1 MATALQQKFSTS
13 WGEVM
18 KLTFFTMRFPVASE
32 TFVLNQV
39 THFIDAGYDVEI
51 ISVFPGDLINRHAAF
66 DEYNLAA
73 KTHYLLPEEKVS
85 NLDKL
90 TQRIGLM
97 LPKITKLSLLKSLN
111 IARYGQQAKKLLL
124 PAIVANAKQT
134 FTADVFLV
142 HFGYAGALANK
153 LRELGVLKGKQAT
166 VFHGADISR
175 RHILDEH
182 KLDYVNLFKQS
193 ELMLPI
199 SHLWENKLIEMGCPR
214 EKVHVTRMGIEPE
227 KFNFTPRAAFH
238 QPLRI
243 VSVAR
248 LTEKKGLDVAVKA
261 SEILRDKGGQF
272 QFTIIGNGEQDGIM
286 REHIARAG
294 LEDCVTMPGFKPQNE
309 IREALNEADIFL
321 LPSKTASDGDMEG
334 IPVALMEA
342 MAVGLPV
349 VSTYHSGIPE
359 LIENDVSGWLVA
371 ENNAEA
377 LAETLLRLSRGDVDV
392 APVVAAAR
400 QKVETEFNQH
410 IAYGELAKILERMV

>member
-1 MATALQQKFSTS
+1 
-13 WGEVM
+13 M

-39 THFIDAGYDVEI
+39 THFIDAGYEVEI
-51 ISVFPGDLINRHAAF
+51 ISVFPGDLVNRHAAF
-66 DEYNLAA
+66 DEYGLAA

-85 NLDKL
+85 IVDKL
-90 TQRIGLM
+90 NQRIKLV
-97 LPKITKLSLLKSLN
+97 LPKVTKPSLLRSLN
-111 IARYGQQAKKLLL
+111 VRRYGAQSSKLLL
-124 PAIVANAKQT
+124 PSIVANAKQT

-175 RHILDEH
+175 RHILEEH
-182 KLDYVNLFKQS
+182 KLDYVNLFRQS

-199 SHLWENKLIEMGCPR
+199 SHLWENKLIEMGCPP
-214 EKVHVTRMGIEPE
+214 EKIHVTRMGIEPE
-227 KFNFTPRAAFH
+227 KFNFQPRQAF
-238 QPLRI
+238 QTPLRI

-261 SEILRDKGGQF
+261 SAILKQRGGQF
-272 QFTIIGNGEQDGIM
+272 QYTIIGNGDQDEMM
-286 REHIARAG
+286 RDFIAREG
-294 LEDCVTMPGFKPQNE
+294 MEDCVSMPGFKPQEE
-309 IREALNEADIFL
+309 IRRALSEADIFL
-321 LPSKTASDGDMEG
+321 LPSKTAADGDMEG

-349 VSTYHSGIPE
+349 VSTFHSGIPE
-359 LIENDVSGWLVA
+359 LIENNVSGWLV
-371 ENNAEA
+371 EEDDPEA
-377 LAETLLRLSRGDVDV
+377 LAETLLKLSQGEVDV

-400 QKVETEFNQH
+400 HKVETEFNQH
-410 IAYGELAKILERMV
+410 IAYGELAQILERLV

>member
-1 MATALQQKFSTS
+1 
-13 WGEVM
+13 M

-39 THFIDAGYDVEI
+39 THFIDAGYEVEI
-51 ISVFPGDLINRHAAF
+51 ISVFPGDLVNRHAAF
-66 DEYNLAA
+66 DEYGLAA

-85 NLDKL
+85 IVDKL
-90 TQRIGLM
+90 NQRIKLV
-97 LPKITKLSLLKSLN
+97 LPKVTKPSLLRSLN
-111 IARYGQQAKKLLL
+111 VRRYGAQSSKLLL
-124 PAIVANAKQT
+124 PSIVANAKQT

-175 RHILDEH
+175 RHILEEH
-182 KLDYVNLFKQS
+182 KLDYVNLFRQS

-199 SHLWENKLIEMGCPR
+199 SNLWKNKLIEMGCPP
-214 EKVHVTRMGIEPE
+214 EKIHVTRMGIEPE
-227 KFNFTPRAAFH
+227 KFNFQPRQAF
-238 QPLRI
+238 QTPLRI

-261 SEILRDKGGQF
+261 SAILKQRGGQF
-272 QFTIIGNGEQDGIM
+272 QYTIIGNGDQDEMM
-286 REHIARAG
+286 RNFIAREG
-294 LEDCVTMPGFKPQNE
+294 MEYCVSMPGFKPQEE
-309 IREALNEADIFL
+309 IRRALSEADIFL
-321 LPSKTASDGDMEG
+321 LPSKTAADGDMEG

-349 VSTYHSGIPE
+349 VSTFHSGIPE
-359 LIENDVSGWLVA
+359 LIENNVSGWLV
-371 ENNAEA
+371 EEDDPEA
-377 LAETLLRLSRGDVDV
+377 LAETLLKLSQGEVDV

-400 QKVETEFNQH
+400 HKVETEFNQH
-410 IAYGELAKILERMV
+410 IAYGELAQILERLV

>member
-1 MATALQQKFSTS
+1 
-13 WGEVM
+13 M

-39 THFIDAGYDVEI
+39 THFIDAGYEVEI
-51 ISVFPGDLINRHAAF
+51 ISVFPGDLVNRHAAF
-66 DEYNLAA
+66 DEYGLAA

-85 NLDKL
+85 IVDKL
-90 TQRIGLM
+90 NQRIKLV
-97 LPKITKLSLLKSLN
+97 LPKVTKPSLLRSLN
-111 IARYGQQAKKLLL
+111 VRRYGAQSSKLLL
-124 PAIVANAKQT
+124 PSIVANAKQI

-175 RHILDEH
+175 RHILEEH
-182 KLDYVNLFKQS
+182 KLDYVNLFRQS

-199 SHLWENKLIEMGCPR
+199 SNLWKNKLIEMGCPP
-214 EKVHVTRMGIEPE
+214 EKIHVTRMGIEPE
-227 KFNFTPRAAFH
+227 KFNFQPRQAF
-238 QPLRI
+238 QTPLRI

-261 SEILRDKGGQF
+261 SAILKQRGGQF
-272 QFTIIGNGEQDGIM
+272 QYTIIGNGDQDEMM
-286 REHIARAG
+286 RNFIAREG
-294 LEDCVTMPGFKPQNE
+294 MEDCVSMPGFKPQEE
-309 IREALNEADIFL
+309 IRRALSEADIFL
-321 LPSKTASDGDMEG
+321 LPSKTAADGDMEG

-349 VSTYHSGIPE
+349 VSTFHSGIPE
-359 LIENDVSGWLVA
+359 LIENNVSGWLV
-371 ENNAEA
+371 EEDDPEA
-377 LAETLLRLSRGDVDV
+377 LAETLLKLSQGEVDV

-400 QKVETEFNQH
+400 HKVETEFNQH
-410 IAYGELAKILERMV
+410 IAYGELAQILERLV

>member
-1 MATALQQKFSTS
+1 
-13 WGEVM
+13 M

-39 THFIDAGYDVEI
+39 THFIDAGYEVEI
-51 ISVFPGDLINRHAAF
+51 ISVFPGDLVNRHAAF
-66 DEYNLAA
+66 DEYGLAA

-85 NLDKL
+85 IVDKL
-90 TQRIGLM
+90 NQRIKLV
-97 LPKITKLSLLKSLN
+97 LPKVTKPSLLRSLN
-111 IARYGQQAKKLLL
+111 VRRYGAQSSKLLL
-124 PAIVANAKQT
+124 PSIVANAKQT

-175 RHILDEH
+175 RHILEEH
-182 KLDYVNLFKQS
+182 KLDYVNLFRQS

-199 SHLWENKLIEMGCPR
+199 SNLWKNKLIEMGCPP
-214 EKVHVTRMGIEPE
+214 EKIHVTRMGIEPE
-227 KFNFTPRAAFH
+227 KFNFQPRQAF
-238 QPLRI
+238 QTPLRI

-261 SEILRDKGGQF
+261 SAILKQRGGQF
-272 QFTIIGNGEQDGIM
+272 QYTIIGNGDQDEMM
-286 REHIARAG
+286 RNFIAREG
-294 LEDCVTMPGFKPQNE
+294 MEDCVSMPGFKPQEE
-309 IREALNEADIFL
+309 IRRALSEADIFL
-321 LPSKTASDGDMEG
+321 LPSKTAADGDMEG

-349 VSTYHSGIPE
+349 VSTFHSGIPE
-359 LIENDVSGWLVA
+359 LIENNVSGWLV
-371 ENNAEA
+371 EEDDPEA
-377 LAETLLRLSRGDVDV
+377 LAETLLKLSQGEVDV

-400 QKVETEFNQH
+400 HKVETEFNQH
-410 IAYGELAKILERMV
+410 IAYGELAQILERLV

>member
-1 MATALQQKFSTS
+1 
-13 WGEVM
+13 M

-51 ISVFPGDLINRHAAF
+51 ISVFPGDLVNRHGAF
-66 DEYNLAA
+66 DEYGLAA
-73 KTHYLLPEEKVS
+73 KTHYLLPEEKIS
-85 NLDKL
+85 LADKL
-90 TQRIGLM
+90 GQRLKLV
-97 LPKITKLSLLKSLN
+97 LPKITKVSLLRSLN
-111 IARYGQQAKKLLL
+111 VRRYGAQSSKLLL
-124 PAIVANAKQT
+124 PAIVANARQT
-134 FTADVFLV
+134 YVADVFLV

-153 LRELGVLKGKQAT
+153 LRELGILQGKQAT

-182 KLDYVNLFKQS
+182 KQDYRNLFQQS

-199 SHLWENKLIEMGCPR
+199 SHLWQNKLIEMGCPPD
-214 EKVHVTRMGIEPE
+214 KIHVTRMGIEPE
-227 KFNFTPRAAFH
+227 KFNFQPRDAFH
-238 QPLRI
+238 KPLRI

-261 SEILRDKGGQF
+261 SAILKQRGGQF
-272 QFTIIGNGEQDGIM
+272 QYTIIGNGDQDQMM
-286 REHIARAG
+286 RDFIAR
-294 LEDCVTMPGFKPQNE
+294 EEMDDCVSMPGFKPQEE
-309 IREALNEADIFL
+309 IRQALNEADIFL
-321 LPSKTASDGDMEG
+321 LPSKTAADGDMEG

-349 VSTYHSGIPE
+349 VSTFHSGIPE
-359 LIENDVSGWLVA
+359 LIEHNVSGWLVKEDDA
-371 ENNAEA
+371 DA
-377 LAETLLRLSRGDVDV
+377 LADALLKLSQGEVDV

-410 IAYGELAKILERMV
+410 IAYRELAQILEQMV

>member
-1 MATALQQKFSTS
+1 
-13 WGEVM
+13 M

-39 THFIDAGYDVEI
+39 THFIDAGYEVEI
-51 ISVFPGDLINRHAAF
+51 ISVFPGDLVNRHAAF
-66 DEYNLAA
+66 DEYGLAA

-85 NLDKL
+85 IVDKL
-90 TQRIGLM
+90 NQRIKLV
-97 LPKITKLSLLKSLN
+97 LPKVTKPSLLRSLN
-111 IARYGQQAKKLLL
+111 VRRYGAQSSKLLL
-124 PAIVANAKQT
+124 PSIVANAKQT

-175 RHILDEH
+175 RHILEEH
-182 KLDYVNLFKQS
+182 KLDYVNLFRQS

-199 SHLWENKLIEMGCPR
+199 SNLWKNKLIEMGCPP
-214 EKVHVTRMGIEPE
+214 EKIHVTRMGIEPE
-227 KFNFTPRAAFH
+227 KFNFQPRQAF
-238 QPLRI
+238 QTPLRI

-261 SEILRDKGGQF
+261 SAILKQRGGQF
-272 QFTIIGNGEQDGIM
+272 QYTIIGNGDQDEMM
-286 REHIARAG
+286 RNFIAREG
-294 LEDCVTMPGFKPQNE
+294 MEDCVSMPGFKPQEE
-309 IREALNEADIFL
+309 IRRALSEADIFL
-321 LPSKTASDGDMEG
+321 LPSKTAADGDMEG

-349 VSTYHSGIPE
+349 VSTFHSGILE
-359 LIENDVSGWLVA
+359 LIENNVSGWLV
-371 ENNAEA
+371 EEDDPEA
-377 LAETLLRLSRGDVDV
+377 LAETLLKLSQGEVDV

-400 QKVETEFNQH
+400 HKVETEFNQH
-410 IAYGELAKILERMV
+410 IAYGELAQILERLV

>member
-1 MATALQQKFSTS
+1 
-13 WGEVM
+13 M

-51 ISVFPGDLINRHAAF
+51 ISVFPGDLVNRHGAF
-66 DEYNLAA
+66 DEYGLAA
-73 KTHYLLPEEKVS
+73 KTHYLLPEEKIS
-85 NLDKL
+85 LADKL
-90 TQRIGLM
+90 GQRLKLV
-97 LPKITKLSLLKSLN
+97 LPKITKVSLLRSLN
-111 IARYGQQAKKLLL
+111 VRRYGAQSSKLLL
-124 PAIVANAKQT
+124 PAIVANARQT
-134 FTADVFLV
+134 YVADVFLV

-153 LRELGVLKGKQAT
+153 LRELGILKGKQAT

-182 KLDYVNLFKQS
+182 KQDYRNLFQQS

-199 SHLWENKLIEMGCPR
+199 SHLWQNKLIAMGCPP
-214 EKVHVTRMGIEPE
+214 EKIHVTRMGIEPE
-227 KFNFTPRAAFH
+227 KFNFQPRDAFH
-238 QPLRI
+238 KPLRI

-261 SEILRDKGGQF
+261 SAILKQRGGQF
-272 QFTIIGNGEQDGIM
+272 QYTIIGNGDQDQMM
-286 REHIARAG
+286 RDFIAH
-294 LEDCVTMPGFKPQNE
+294 EEMDDCVTMPGFKPQEE
-309 IREALNEADIFL
+309 IRKALNEADIFL
-321 LPSKTASDGDMEG
+321 LPSKTAADGDMEG

-349 VSTYHSGIPE
+349 VSTFHSGIPE
-359 LIENDVSGWLVA
+359 LIEHNVSGWLVK
-371 ENNAEA
+371 EDDAEA
-377 LAETLLRLSRGDVDV
+377 LADTLLKLSQGEVDV

-410 IAYGELAKILERMV
+410 IAYHELAQILEQMV

>member
-1 MATALQQKFSTS
+1 
-13 WGEVM
+13 M

-51 ISVFPGDLINRHAAF
+51 ISVFPGDLVNRHGAF
-66 DEYNLAA
+66 DEYGLAA
-73 KTHYLLPEEKVS
+73 KTHYLLPEEKIS
-85 NLDKL
+85 LKDKL
-90 TQRIGLM
+90 GQRLKLV
-97 LPKITKLSLLKSLN
+97 LPKITKVSLLRSLN
-111 IARYGQQAKKLLL
+111 VRRYGAQSSKLLL
-124 PAIVANAKQT
+124 PAIVANARQT
-134 FTADVFLV
+134 YVADIFLV

-153 LRELGVLKGKQAT
+153 LRELGILKGKQAT

-182 KLDYVNLFKQS
+182 KQDYRNLFQQS

-199 SHLWENKLIEMGCPR
+199 SHLWQNKLIEMGCPP
-214 EKVHVTRMGIEPE
+214 EKIHVTRMGIEPE
-227 KFNFTPRAAFH
+227 KFNFQPRDAFH
-238 QPLRI
+238 TPLRI

-261 SEILRDKGGQF
+261 SAILKQRGGRF
-272 QFTIIGNGEQDGIM
+272 QYTIIGNGDQDRMM
-286 REHIARAG
+286 RDFIAR
-294 LEDCVTMPGFKPQNE
+294 EEMDDCVTMPGFKPQEE
-309 IREALNEADIFL
+309 IRQALNQADIFL
-321 LPSKTASDGDMEG
+321 LPSKTAADGDMEG

-349 VSTYHSGIPE
+349 VSTFHSGIPE
-359 LIENDVSGWLVA
+359 LIENDVSGWLVK
-371 ENNAEA
+371 EDDAEA
-377 LAETLLRLSRGDVDV
+377 LAETLLKLSEGAVDV

-410 IAYGELAKILERMV
+410 IAYRELSQILEQMV

>member
-1 MATALQQKFSTS
+1 
-13 WGEVM
+13 M

-39 THFIDAGYDVEI
+39 THFIDAGYEVEI
-51 ISVFPGDLINRHAAF
+51 ISVFPGDLVNRHAAF
-66 DEYNLAA
+66 DEYGLAA

-85 NLDKL
+85 IVDKL
-90 TQRIGLM
+90 NQRLRLV
-97 LPKITKLSLLKSLN
+97 LPKVTKPSLLRSLN
-111 IARYGQQAKKLLL
+111 VRRYGAQSSKLLL
-124 PAIVANAKQT
+124 PSIVANATQT

-175 RHILDEH
+175 RHILEEH
-182 KLDYVNLFKQS
+182 KLDYVNLFRQS

-199 SHLWENKLIEMGCPR
+199 SHLWQNKLIEMGCPP
-214 EKVHVTRMGIEPE
+214 EKIHVTRMGIEPE
-227 KFNFTPRAAFH
+227 KFNFQPRQAFH
-238 QPLRI
+238 SPLRI

-261 SEILRDKGGQF
+261 SAILKQRGGQF
-272 QFTIIGNGEQDGIM
+272 QYTIIGNGDQDEMM
-286 REHIARAG
+286 RDFIAREG
-294 LEDCVTMPGFKPQNE
+294 MEDCVSMPGFKPQDE
-309 IREALNEADIFL
+309 IRRALSEADIFL

-349 VSTYHSGIPE
+349 VSTFHSGIPE
-359 LIENDVSGWLVA
+359 LIENNVSGWLV
-371 ENNAEA
+371 EEDDPEA
-377 LAETLLRLSRGDVDV
+377 LAETLLKLSQGEVDV

-400 QKVETEFNQH
+400 HKVETEFNQH
-410 IAYGELAKILERMV
+410 IAYGELAQILERLA

>member
-1 MATALQQKFSTS
+1 
-13 WGEVM
+13 M

-39 THFIDAGYDVEI
+39 THFIDAGYEVEI
-51 ISVFPGDLINRHAAF
+51 ISVFPGDLVNRHAAF
-66 DEYNLAA
+66 DEYGLAA

-85 NLDKL
+85 IVDKL
-90 TQRIGLM
+90 SQRLRLV
-97 LPKITKLSLLKSLN
+97 LPKLTKPSLLRSLN
-111 IARYGQQAKKLLL
+111 VRRYGAQASKLLL
-124 PAIVANAKQT
+124 PSIVANATQT

-175 RHILDEH
+175 RHILEEH
-182 KLDYVNLFKQS
+182 KLDYVNLFRQS

-199 SHLWENKLIEMGCPR
+199 SHLWQDKLIEMGCPP
-214 EKVHVTRMGIEPE
+214 EKIHVTRMGIEPE
-227 KFNFTPRAAFH
+227 KFNFQPRQAFH
-238 QPLRI
+238 SPLRI

-261 SEILRDKGGQF
+261 SAILKQRGGQF
-272 QFTIIGNGEQDGIM
+272 QYTIIGNGDQDEMM
-286 REHIARAG
+286 RDFIAREG
-294 LEDCVTMPGFKPQNE
+294 MEDCVSMPGFKPQDE
-309 IREALNEADIFL
+309 IRRALSEADIFL
-321 LPSKTASDGDMEG
+321 LPSKTAADGDMEG

-349 VSTYHSGIPE
+349 VSTFHSGIPE
-359 LIENDVSGWLVA
+359 LIENNVSGWLV
-371 ENNAEA
+371 EEDDPEA
-377 LAETLLRLSRGDVDV
+377 LAGTLLKLSQGEVDV

-400 QKVETEFNQH
+400 HKVETEFNQH
-410 IAYGELAKILERMV
+410 IAYGELAQILERLA

>member
-1 MATALQQKFSTS
+1 
-13 WGEVM
+13 M

-39 THFIDAGYDVEI
+39 THFIDAGYEVEI
-51 ISVFPGDLINRHAAF
+51 ISVFPGDLVNRHAAF
-66 DEYNLAA
+66 DEYGLAA

-85 NLDKL
+85 IVDKL
-90 TQRIGLM
+90 NQRIKLV
-97 LPKITKLSLLKSLN
+97 LPKVTKPSLLRSLN
-111 IARYGQQAKKLLL
+111 VRRYGAQSSKLLL
-124 PAIVANAKQT
+124 PSIVANAKQT

-175 RHILDEH
+175 RHILEEH
-182 KLDYVNLFKQS
+182 KLDYVNLFRQS

-199 SHLWENKLIEMGCPR
+199 SNLWKNKLIEMGCPP
-214 EKVHVTRMGIEPE
+214 EKIHVTRMGIEPE
-227 KFNFTPRAAFH
+227 KFNFQPRQTF
-238 QPLRI
+238 QTPLRI

-261 SEILRDKGGQF
+261 SAILKQRGGQF
-272 QFTIIGNGEQDGIM
+272 QYTIIGNGDQDEMM
-286 REHIARAG
+286 RNFIAREG
-294 LEDCVTMPGFKPQNE
+294 MEDCVSMPGFKPQEE
-309 IREALNEADIFL
+309 IRRALSEADIFL
-321 LPSKTASDGDMEG
+321 LPSKTAADGDMEG

-349 VSTYHSGIPE
+349 VSTFHSGIPE
-359 LIENDVSGWLVA
+359 LIENNVSGWLV
-371 ENNAEA
+371 EEDDPEA
-377 LAETLLRLSRGDVDV
+377 LAETLLKLSQGEVDV

-400 QKVETEFNQH
+400 HKVETEFNQH
-410 IAYGELAKILERMV
+410 IAYGELAQILERLV

>member
-1 MATALQQKFSTS
+1 
-13 WGEVM
+13 M

-39 THFIDAGYDVEI
+39 THFIDAGYEVEI
-51 ISVFPGDLINRHAAF
+51 ISVFPGDLVNRHAAF
-66 DEYNLAA
+66 DEYGLAA

-85 NLDKL
+85 IVDKL
-90 TQRIGLM
+90 NQRIKLV
-97 LPKITKLSLLKSLN
+97 LPKVTKPSLLRSLN
-111 IARYGQQAKKLLL
+111 VRRYGAQSSKLLL
-124 PAIVANAKQT
+124 PSIVANAKQT

-175 RHILDEH
+175 RHILEEH
-182 KLDYVNLFKQS
+182 KLDYVNLFRQS

-199 SHLWENKLIEMGCPR
+199 SHLWENKLIEMGCPP
-214 EKVHVTRMGIEPE
+214 EKIHVTRMGIEPE
-227 KFNFTPRAAFH
+227 KFNFQPRQAFH
-238 QPLRI
+238 KPLRI

-261 SEILRDKGGQF
+261 SAILKQRGGQF
-272 QFTIIGNGEQDGIM
+272 QYTIIGNGDQDEMM
-286 REHIARAG
+286 RDFIAREG
-294 LEDCVTMPGFKPQNE
+294 MEDCVSMPGFKPQEE
-309 IREALNEADIFL
+309 IRRALSEADIFL
-321 LPSKTASDGDMEG
+321 LPSKTAADGDMEG

-349 VSTYHSGIPE
+349 VSTFHSGIPE
-359 LIENDVSGWLVA
+359 LIENNVSGWLV
-371 ENNAEA
+371 EEDDPDA
-377 LAETLLRLSRGDVDV
+377 LAETLLKLSQGEVDV

-400 QKVETEFNQH
+400 HKVETEFNQH
-410 IAYGELAKILERMV
+410 IAYGELAQILERLV

>member
-1 MATALQQKFSTS
+1 
-13 WGEVM
+13 M

-39 THFIDAGYDVEI
+39 THFIDAGYEVEI
-51 ISVFPGDLINRHAAF
+51 ISVFPGDLVNRHAAF
-66 DEYNLAA
+66 DEYGLAA

-85 NLDKL
+85 IVDKL
-90 TQRIGLM
+90 NQRIKLV
-97 LPKITKLSLLKSLN
+97 LPKVTKPSLLRSLN
-111 IARYGQQAKKLLL
+111 VRRYGAQSSKLLL
-124 PAIVANAKQT
+124 PSIVANAKQT

-175 RHILDEH
+175 RHILEEH
-182 KLDYVNLFKQS
+182 KLDYVNLFRQS

-199 SHLWENKLIEMGCPR
+199 SHLWENKLIEMGCPP
-214 EKVHVTRMGIEPE
+214 EKIHVTRMGIEPE
-227 KFNFTPRAAFH
+227 KFKFQPRQAF
-238 QPLRI
+238 QTPLRI

-261 SEILRDKGGQF
+261 SAILKQRGGQF
-272 QFTIIGNGEQDGIM
+272 QYTIIGNGDQDEMM
-286 REHIARAG
+286 RDFIAREG
-294 LEDCVTMPGFKPQNE
+294 MEDCVSMPGFKPQEE
-309 IREALNEADIFL
+309 IRRALSEADIFL
-321 LPSKTASDGDMEG
+321 LPSKTAADGDMEG

-349 VSTYHSGIPE
+349 VSTFHSGIPE
-359 LIENDVSGWLVA
+359 LIENNVSGWLV
-371 ENNAEA
+371 EEDDPEA
-377 LAETLLRLSRGDVDV
+377 LAETLLKLSQGEVDV

-400 QKVETEFNQH
+400 HKVETEFNQH
-410 IAYGELAKILERMV
+410 IAYGELAQILERLV

>member
-1 MATALQQKFSTS
+1 
-13 WGEVM
+13 M

-51 ISVFPGDLINRHAAF
+51 ISVFPGDLVNRHAAF
-66 DEYNLAA
+66 DEYGLAA

-85 NLDKL
+85 LVDKL
-90 TQRIGLM
+90 IQRLKLV
-97 LPKITKLSLLKSLN
+97 LPKITKSSLLRSLN
-111 IARYGQQAKKLLL
+111 VRRYGAQSSKLLL
-124 PAIVANAKQT
+124 PSIVANASQI

-175 RHILDEH
+175 RHILEEH
-182 KLDYVNLFKQS
+182 KHDYINLFEQS

-199 SHLWENKLIEMGCPR
+199 SHLWENKLIEMGCPP
-214 EKVHVTRMGIEPE
+214 EKIHVTRMGIEPE
-227 KFNFTPRAAFH
+227 KFNFQPRQGFH
-238 QPLRI
+238 KPLRI

-261 SEILRDKGGQF
+261 SAILKQRGGQF
-272 QFTIIGNGEQDGIM
+272 QYTIIGNGDQDEMM
-286 REHIARAG
+286 RGFIAEEG
-294 LEDCVTMPGFKPQNE
+294 MEDCVTMPGFKPQNE
-309 IREALNEADIFL
+309 IRKALSEADIFL
-321 LPSKTASDGDMEG
+321 LPSKTAADGDMEG

-349 VSTYHSGIPE
+349 VSTFHSGIPE
-359 LIENDVSGWLVA
+359 LIENNVSGWLV
-371 ENNAEA
+371 EEDDPEA
-377 LAETLLRLSRGDVDV
+377 LADTLLKLSQGEVDV
-392 APVVAAAR
+392 VPVVAAAR
-400 QKVETEFNQH
+400 HKVETEFNQH
-410 IAYGELAKILERMV
+410 IAYGELAQILERLV

>member
-1 MATALQQKFSTS
+1 
-13 WGEVM
+13 M

-51 ISVFPGDLINRHAAF
+51 ISVFPGDLVNRHGAF
-66 DEYNLAA
+66 DEYGLAA
-73 KTHYLLPEEKVS
+73 KTHYLLPEEKIS
-85 NLDKL
+85 LKDKL
-90 TQRIGLM
+90 GQRLKLV
-97 LPKITKLSLLKSLN
+97 LPKITKVSLLRSLN
-111 IARYGQQAKKLLL
+111 VRRYGAQSSKLLL
-124 PAIVANAKQT
+124 PAIVANARQT
-134 FTADVFLV
+134 YVADIFLV

-153 LRELGVLKGKQAT
+153 LRELGILKGKQAT

-182 KLDYVNLFKQS
+182 KQDYRNLFQQS

-199 SHLWENKLIEMGCPR
+199 SHLWQNKLIEMGCPP
-214 EKVHVTRMGIEPE
+214 EKIHVTRMGIEPE
-227 KFNFTPRAAFH
+227 KFNFQPRDAFH
-238 QPLRI
+238 TPLRI

-261 SEILRDKGGQF
+261 SAILKQRGGRF
-272 QFTIIGNGEQDGIM
+272 QYTIIGNGDQDRMM
-286 REHIARAG
+286 RDFIAR
-294 LEDCVTMPGFKPQNE
+294 EEMDDYVTMPGFKPQEE
-309 IREALNEADIFL
+309 IRQALNQADIFL
-321 LPSKTASDGDMEG
+321 LPSKTAADGDMEG

-349 VSTYHSGIPE
+349 VSTFHSGIPE
-359 LIENDVSGWLVA
+359 LIENDVSGWLVK
-371 ENNAEA
+371 EDDAEA
-377 LAETLLRLSRGDVDV
+377 LAETLLKLSEGAVDV

-410 IAYGELAKILERMV
+410 IAYRELAQILEQMV

>member
-1 MATALQQKFSTS
+1 
-13 WGEVM
+13 M

-51 ISVFPGDLINRHAAF
+51 ISVFPGDLVNRHGAF
-66 DEYNLAA
+66 DEYGLAA
-73 KTHYLLPEEKVS
+73 KTHYLLPEEKIS
-85 NLDKL
+85 LADKL
-90 TQRIGLM
+90 GQRLKLV
-97 LPKITKLSLLKSLN
+97 LPKITKVSLLRSLN
-111 IARYGQQAKKLLL
+111 VRRYGAQSSKLLL
-124 PAIVANAKQT
+124 PAIVANARQT
-134 FTADVFLV
+134 YVADVFLV

-153 LRELGVLKGKQAT
+153 LRELGILKGKQAT

-182 KLDYVNLFKQS
+182 KQDYRNLFQQS

-199 SHLWENKLIEMGCPR
+199 SHLWQNKLIAMGCPP
-214 EKVHVTRMGIEPE
+214 EKIHVTRMGIEPE
-227 KFNFTPRAAFH
+227 KFNFQPRDAFH
-238 QPLRI
+238 KPLRI

-261 SEILRDKGGQF
+261 SAILKQRGGQF
-272 QFTIIGNGEQDGIM
+272 QYTIIGNGDQDQMM
-286 REHIARAG
+286 RDFIAH
-294 LEDCVTMPGFKPQNE
+294 EEMDDCVTMPGFKPQEE
-309 IREALNEADIFL
+309 IRKALNEADIFL
-321 LPSKTASDGDMEG
+321 LPSKTAADGDMEG

-349 VSTYHSGIPE
+349 VSTFHSGIPE
-359 LIENDVSGWLVA
+359 LIEHNVSGWLVK
-371 ENNAEA
+371 EDDAEA
-377 LAETLLRLSRGDVDV
+377 LADTLLKLSQGEVDV

-410 IAYGELAKILERMV
+410 IAYRELAQILEQMV

>member
-1 MATALQQKFSTS
+1 
-13 WGEVM
+13 M

-51 ISVFPGDLINRHAAF
+51 ISVFPGDLVNRHGAF
-66 DEYNLAA
+66 DEYGLAA
-73 KTHYLLPEEKVS
+73 KTHYLLPEEKIS
-85 NLDKL
+85 LADKL
-90 TQRIGLM
+90 GQRLKLV
-97 LPKITKLSLLKSLN
+97 LPKITKVSLLRSLN
-111 IARYGQQAKKLLL
+111 VRRYGAQSSKLLL
-124 PAIVANAKQT
+124 PAIVANARQT
-134 FTADVFLV
+134 YVADVFLV

-153 LRELGVLKGKQAT
+153 LRELGILKGKQAT

-182 KLDYVNLFKQS
+182 KQDYRNLFQQS

-199 SHLWENKLIEMGCPR
+199 SHLWQNKLIAMGCPP
-214 EKVHVTRMGIEPE
+214 EKIHVTRMGIEPE
-227 KFNFTPRAAFH
+227 KFNFQPRDAFH
-238 QPLRI
+238 RPLRI

-261 SEILRDKGGQF
+261 SAILKQRGGQF
-272 QFTIIGNGEQDGIM
+272 QYTIIGNGDQDQMM
-286 REHIARAG
+286 RDFIAH
-294 LEDCVTMPGFKPQNE
+294 EEMDDCVTMPGFKPQEE
-309 IREALNEADIFL
+309 IRKALNEADIFL
-321 LPSKTASDGDMEG
+321 LPSKTAADGDMEG

-349 VSTYHSGIPE
+349 VSTFHSGIPE
-359 LIENDVSGWLVA
+359 LIEHNVSGWLVK
-371 ENNAEA
+371 EDDAEA
-377 LAETLLRLSRGDVDV
+377 LADTLLKLSQGEVDV

-410 IAYGELAKILERMV
+410 IAYRELAQILEQMV